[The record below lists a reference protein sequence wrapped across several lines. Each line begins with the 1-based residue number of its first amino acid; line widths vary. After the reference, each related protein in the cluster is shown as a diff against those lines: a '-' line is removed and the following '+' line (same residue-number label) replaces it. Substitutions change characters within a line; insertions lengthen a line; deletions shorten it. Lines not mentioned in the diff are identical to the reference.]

1 MHVSPRFF
9 CSCVHIYGL
18 DDGSAHDRTGRRLNR
33 STKLALEKIGTSASA
48 TPQLDAWTIA
58 APDYAHSR
66 HLVINANI
74 VSHSNQY
81 FRTNLTL
88 TAINN
93 NMCNI
98 SHKAQLHHLI
108 AHRSGTRWSKPP
120 PYDLPF
126 RSPFRPCA
134 CSSTAGRA
142 KDRVPAIAS
151 YGVAAPYSII
161 SASSTLQWS
170 NRSVS
175 SRGSTFVVTPER
187 WVAPAGRI
195 LPPQEQS
202 DEVRIMAL

>member
-1 MHVSPRFF
+1 M
-9 CSCVHIYGL
+9 
-18 DDGSAHDRTGRRLNR
+18 
-33 STKLALEKIGTSASA
+33 LA
-48 TPQLDAWTIA
+48 D
-58 APDYAHSR
+58 
-66 HLVINANI
+66 I

-93 NMCNI
+93 NIRNI
-98 SHKAQLHHLI
+98 SHKAQLQLHHLI

-134 CSSTAGRA
+134 CSRAAGRPGDLVLA
-142 KDRVPAIAS
+142 VAS
-151 YGVAAPYSII
+151 YVVAAPCSIT
-161 SASSTLQWS
+161 SASSTLQRS
-170 NRSVS
+170 NRRVS
-175 SRGSTFVVTPER
+175 SRGSTFVVAPER

-202 DEVRIMAL
+202 DEVRIMAV

>member
-18 DDGSAHDRTGRRLNR
+18 DDGSAHDRTGRRLNC
-33 STKLALEKIGTSASA
+33 STKLALEKIGTGASA
-48 TPQLDAWTIA
+48 TPQLDAWTIV
-58 APDYAHSR
+58 APNYAHSN
-66 HLVINANI
+66 HFAMLADI

-134 CSSTAGRA
+134 CSRAAGRPGDLVLA
-142 KDRVPAIAS
+142 VAS
-151 YGVAAPYSII
+151 YVVAAPCSIT
-161 SASSTLQWS
+161 SASS
-170 NRSVS
+170 
-175 SRGSTFVVTPER
+175 
-187 WVAPAGRI
+187 
-195 LPPQEQS
+195 
-202 DEVRIMAL
+202 